1 MVWHVPAF
9 EAIAQMGCL
18 PLSVDE
24 MQRMAVWLEVEVR
37 KKYLAGKRS
46 MTVGPTVSNYF
57 LSRCT

>member
-1 MVWHVPAF
+1 VPAF